1 MKIHGVNP
9 RHGAGILALLH
20 LPGLL
25 MSPSLPSLLLY
36 PQDPDFRPAESAALI
51 ASLQDAGLIGEA
63 VETLPGQR
71 YTAGPSFLQ
80 HISFLGCSPA
90 VEFEPATPGSEQF
103 CHAGIWHSEHLQFR
117 GGPQQVQV
125 HCRQCRH
132 RETDWA
138 AIIDGWRADPQ
149 NHRYLCPECGA
160 ESHATEL
167 NWRKTGAFAHLFI
180 ELYNIY
186 PHEAVPTDG
195 ILKRLR
201 EATGVDWK
209 YIYVR

>member
-1 MKIHGVNP
+1 
-9 RHGAGILALLH
+9 
-20 LPGLL
+20 
-25 MSPSLPSLLLY
+25 MSSSLPSLLLY
-36 PQDPDFRPAESAALI
+36 PVDPDYRPDDPSALVGL
-51 ASLQDAGLIGEA
+51 LQQAGLIGDALE
-63 VETLPGQR
+63 ELSGER
-71 YTAGPSFLQ
+71 YQAGHTFLQ

-90 VEFEPATPGSEQF
+90 VEFEPEAPDSEQF
-103 CHAGIWHSEHLQFR
+103 CHAGIRYSEQLQFR

-132 RETDWA
+132 REEDWA
-138 AIIDGWRADPQ
+138 DIIDGWQADPQ
-149 NHRYLCPECGA
+149 NHRYVCPACGA

-167 NWRKTGAFAHLFI
+167 NWRKTGAFARAFI

-201 EATGVDWK
+201 DATGVDWK